1 MTRRQRHGGRLRA
14 LAAALIAIAATAGA
28 AALTPSAARSAGL
41 GQLDSELS
49 QTQAREGSLS
59 ASLAALQSE
68 ISSLTQQIVLVQ
80 QREALVQ
87 AALAA
92 DETRLASARVAV
104 RRERARAA
112 LLRARLARAQ
122 RILAGQ
128 LVSSYESPRPTL
140 VSVILDARGF
150 DQLLEQVQFLGDAEH
165 EQRTLI
171 VLTEGA
177 KRAAI
182 AATRQL
188 TALEDHD
195 RLVTAQTVT
204 EAAALAGMNSLLGS
218 REAALADARA
228 AQETALAAARAR
240 GAELEQAIAK
250 VEAEQAA
257 AARAAALEEQSAY
270 AGGTALEASAG
281 WAIPYAI
288 VLCESGGQN
297 LPPNGAGASGY
308 YQIIPST
315 WRLFGGSGPAAYLA
329 PKADQ
334 DAVASRIWDG
344 GAGASNWVCA
354 AIVGF
359 R

>member
-1 MTRRQRHGGRLRA
+1 MTTGQRHGDRLRA
-14 LAAALIAIAATAGA
+14 LAAALIAIAAIAGA
-28 AALTPSAARSAGL
+28 TVLTPSAASAGL
-41 GQLDSELS
+41 DRLHSELGE
-49 QTQAREGSLS
+49 TQAREGSLS

-68 ISSLTQQIVLVQ
+68 ISGLTRQIALVQ
-80 QREALVQ
+80 EREALVQ

-112 LLRARLARAQ
+112 MLRMRLAHAQ
-122 RILAGQ
+122 RILARQ
-128 LVSSYESPRPTL
+128 LVSSYESPRPNL
-140 VSVILDARGF
+140 VSVILDAHGF

-165 EQRTLI
+165 EQRTII
-171 VLTEGA
+171 VLTQAA

-195 RLVTAQTVT
+195 RLVTAQTAT

-218 REAALADARA
+218 RQAALADARA
-228 AQETALAAARAR
+228 AQQTALTAARAR

-270 AGGTALEASAG
+270 AGGTALGVSAG

-288 VLCESGGQN
+288 VLCESGAQN
-297 LPPNGAGASGY
+297 LPPNSAGASGY
-308 YQIIPST
+308 YQIIPDT

-334 DAVASRIWDG
+334 DAVASRNWDG

-354 AIVGF
+354 AIVGL

>member
-1 MTRRQRHGGRLRA
+1 MTRGQRHGGRLRA

-68 ISSLTQQIVLVQ
+68 IFSLTQQIVLVQ

-257 AARAAALEEQSAY
+257 AARAALEEQSAY

-315 WRLFGGSGPAAYLA
+315 WRLFGGRGPAAYLA